1 MVTLIGV
8 FCQMIG
14 IIVILFYDN
23 TMSMPLPK
31 WIYVLF
37 AFLIFLAQTFDAIDG
52 KHARNTKRSSP
63 LGQLMDHG
71 CDAFSNSFMIIM
83 LCQTHLFSS
92 TRYTIIIQA
101 CVQVNLILLRQ
112 HFMSS
117 NGRRIRLEPCRL
129 ILIILELL
137 SFNS

>member
-1 MVTLIGV
+1 MVTLLGV

-23 TMSMPLPK
+23 TMSLPLPK
-31 WIYVLF
+31 WIYILF
-37 AFLIFLAQTFDAIDG
+37 ALLIFGAQTFDAIDG

-83 LCQTHLFSS
+83 ICQTHLFSS
-92 TRYTIIIQA
+92 TKYTIIIQA
-101 CVQVNLILLRQ
+101 CVQVYIYKIGRLLCISMGRK
-112 HFMSS
+112 S
-117 NGRRIRLEPCRL
+117 NWSNVYSYR
-129 ILIILELL
+129 
-137 SFNS
+137 

>member
-23 TMSMPLPK
+23 TMSIPLPH
-31 WIYVLF
+31 WVYILF
-37 AFLIFLAQTFDAIDG
+37 AFLIFAAQTFDAIDG

-83 LCQTHLFSS
+83 ICQAHLFSS
-92 TRYTIIIQA
+92 TKYTIIIQS
-101 CVQVNLILLRQ
+101 CVQVMLDKIGRFLCIS
-112 HFMSS
+112 MGGKS
-117 NGRRIRLEPCRL
+117 NWYNI
-129 ILIILELL
+129 
-137 SFNS
+137 NSYR